1 MQTTL
6 NHPRTNLTATDHAP
20 AAGTHGMRVLVT
32 LFVLSLMIPSSWEIA
47 GLRLDTARIYALCLV
62 IPLAMR
68 WLAQEA
74 GRPLPV
80 DTLILL
86 HGFWIVVT
94 MVVNHGP
101 ARIAFAGM
109 NVVELLCGYLVG
121 RILIRDPASFR
132 FLFQALLMALIIL
145 LPFALFEMSN
155 GRATL
160 QEAFRSLFGSA
171 HSDIDNPARW
181 GLHRA
186 QTVMQHPIL
195 WGVFCAIVVANV
207 FFIWRD
213 RLPAAVSRAGV
224 AGLACFSSMSS
235 GAVLNVL
242 IQVLLIGWSWATN
255 GAWKLLMV
263 AFVSVYVFLSVAS
276 NRGPIVIMVE
286 TLTFSANTGWA
297 RIHIWRHGIDDV
309 LANPIFGIG
318 LHEHTRPFWLTVSVD
333 NFWLVMMLRH
343 GLIGFGLLAAALAW
357 HIWKVTTAKGL
368 SSYER
373 RLREGYM
380 IAFVALIFS
389 LSTVHFWGP
398 PYLLMF
404 AYIGAG
410 VWFYAGREGMP
421 APAVPAIGDADE
433 DVPASADEAVI
444 QDMPFARSF
453 NDAKTPRRSLPNT
466 RSSPAI
472 DKLQQPPNVR
482 VKLHSFSRRSDR
494 HMDRKAP

>member
-6 NHPRTNLTATDHAP
+6 DQHRIKPSAMDHAA
-20 AAGTHGMRVLVT
+20 AAGTHGARVLVT
-32 LFVLSLMIPSSWEIA
+32 LFVLSLMIPSSWEIV

-74 GRPLPV
+74 GRPLTI
-80 DTLILL
+80 DILILL

-109 NVVELLCGYLVG
+109 NVVELICGYLVG

-132 FLFQALLMALIIL
+132 FLFQALLLALVIL
-145 LPFALFEMSN
+145 LPFALLEMSN
-155 GRATL
+155 GRALL
-160 QEAFRSLFGSA
+160 QEAFRSLLGSA
-171 HSDIDNPARW
+171 HGDVDNPARW

-195 WGVFCAIVVANV
+195 WGVFSAIVIANV
-207 FFIWRD
+207 FYIWRD
-213 RLPAAVSRAGV
+213 RLPAAVSRAG
-224 AGLACFSSMSS
+224 AAALACFSSVSS
-235 GAVLNVL
+235 GAVLNIL
-242 IQVLLIGWSWATN
+242 IQIILIGWGWATN
-255 GAWKLLMV
+255 GAWKLLTV
-263 AFVSVYVFLSVAS
+263 AFVSVYVFLTFAS

-286 TLTFSANTGWA
+286 TLTFSANTGWT

-318 LHEHTRPFWLTVSVD
+318 LHEHTRPFWLTASVD

-343 GLIGFGLLAAALAW
+343 GLLGFGLLAAALAW

-368 SSYER
+368 SPYER

-380 IAFVALIFS
+380 IALAALIFS

-410 VWFYAGREGMP
+410 VWFYADRKG
-421 APAVPAIGDADE
+421 VPASAVSVIGDADE
-433 DVPASADEAVI
+433 DVLASADEAPVG
-444 QDMPFARSF
+444 DMPFARRF
-453 NDAKTPRRSLPNT
+453 NETQTSRQSLPNT
-466 RSSPAI
+466 RSSPSI
-472 DKLQQPPNVR
+472 DKSQQPPNAR
-482 VKLHSFSRRSDR
+482 AKLRSFSRSDR
-494 HMDRKAP
+494 HLDRMTP

>member
-6 NHPRTNLTATDHAP
+6 NHPGTKLSPIDHAP
-20 AAGTHGMRVLVT
+20 AAGTLAARVLVA
-32 LFVLSLMIPSSWEIA
+32 LFVLSLMIPSSWEIV

-74 GRPLPV
+74 GRPLPI
-80 DTLILL
+80 DILILL

-155 GRATL
+155 GRALL
-160 QEAFRSLFGSA
+160 QEAFRSLLGSA
-171 HSDIDNPARW
+171 HSDVDHPPRW
-181 GLHRA
+181 GFYRA

-195 WGVFCAIVVANV
+195 WGVFSAIVIANV
-207 FFIWRD
+207 FYIWRD
-213 RLPAAVSRAGV
+213 RLPAAVCRAGV
-224 AGLACFSSMSS
+224 AGLACFSSMSA
-235 GAVLNVL
+235 GAALNLLV
-242 IQVLLIGWSWATN
+242 QVLLIGWGWATN

-318 LHEHTRPFWLTVSVD
+318 LNEHTRPFWLTSSVD

-343 GLIGFGLLAAALAW
+343 GLLGFGLLAAALAW

-368 SSYER
+368 SPYER
-373 RLREGYM
+373 RLREGYI
-380 IAFVALIFS
+380 IALAALIFS
-389 LSTVHFWGP
+389 LATVHFWGP

-410 VWFYAGREGMP
+410 VWFYAGREGLP
-421 APAVPAIGDADE
+421 ASEASVGKDTDENVLIGDGHANT
-433 DVPASADEAVI
+433 
-444 QDMPFARSF
+444 QDLPFARNLSGPKARGQ
-453 NDAKTPRRSLPNT
+453 DLPCAQT
-466 RSSPAI
+466 SSSI
-472 DKLQQPPNVR
+472 DTSQECPNAHDRLSV
-482 VKLHSFSRRSDR
+482 FSRSERPLDR
-494 HMDRKAP
+494 RTP